1 MKNVNEFIKTNESR
15 YLVEL
20 NQLLAIPSVS
30 SQEVHKPDMQKTADW
45 LADHMRSIG
54 LENVSVM
61 PTGGHPAIYGDWL
74 HAPGTPTL
82 LVYGHYDVQPEE
94 PLDLWQS
101 PPFEGTIRDG
111 RLYARGS
118 ADDKG
123 QVFIH
128 LKAVEALIKETG
140 SLPVNIKFILEGEE
154 EVGSEHLTAFLQQQ
168 KQLLKA
174 DLIVISD
181 SGMFAKGVPSVTYGL
196 RGLSYMEIEITGANT
211 DLHSGSFGG
220 SLHNPVQAL
229 AEIVASLHDKH
240 GRITVKGFY
249 DDVRALSTAER
260 TAFKKLPWNDK
271 KYAKQLGLKSLY
283 GEKGFTTLERLWA
296 RPTLEC
302 NGIWGGYIG
311 QGAKTVLPAKAF
323 AKISMRIVPDQ
334 SSAKIAKL
342 FEQHIKRIAPKT
354 VTVDVRFL
362 HGGEPA
368 ITPVDSWGVKAAIS
382 ALEKGFGKKPLY
394 QREGGSIPIVVDF
407 KKILGIDS
415 VLLGFGLPDEN
426 AHAPNEFIDLDN
438 LFGGIRTVVHF
449 YQDLPFAYANQ
460 SALPAKRKKR

>member
-1 MKNVNEFIKTNESR
+1 MEHLHAVVDRNRDR
-15 YLVEL
+15 YLSEL

-30 SQEVHKPDMQKTADW
+30 SQQSHASDMRKAAEWLTA
-45 LADHMRSIG
+45 HMGSIG
-54 LENVSVM
+54 LENVRVM
-61 PTGGHPAIYGDWL
+61 ETGGHPLVYGDWL
-74 HAPGTPTL
+74 HAPGKPTL

-94 PLDLWQS
+94 PVELWTS

-111 RLYARGS
+111 RLYGRGT

-128 LKAVEALIKETG
+128 LKAIEILMKETG
-140 SLPVNIKFILEGEE
+140 ALPLNLKMIVEGEE
-154 EVGSEHLTAFLQQQ
+154 EVGSEHLDAFVAAN
-168 KQLLKA
+168 KELLKA
-174 DLIVISD
+174 DLVAISD
-181 SGMFAKGVPSVTYGL
+181 SGMFEKGVPSVTYAL
-196 RGLSYMEIEITGANT
+196 RGLTYMEIEVTGANT

-220 SLHNPVQAL
+220 SLHNPIQAL
-229 AEIVASLHDKH
+229 SEIVASLHDKN

-249 DDVRALSTAER
+249 DHVRSLSKVER
-260 TAFKKLPWNDK
+260 ASFAKLPFKDRD
-271 KYAKQLGLKSLY
+271 YARRLGLKALY

-302 NGIWGGYIG
+302 NGIWGGYTG

-323 AKISMRIVPDQ
+323 AKISMRLVPDQ
-334 SSAKIAKL
+334 SSAKIAAL
-342 FEQHIKRIAPKT
+342 FERHIKRIVPKT
-354 VTVDVRFL
+354 VTVEVRML

-368 ITPVDSWGVKAAIS
+368 ITPIDSPGVKAAVV

-394 QREGGSIPIVVDF
+394 QREGGSIPIVVQF
-407 KKILGIDS
+407 KKILGIDT

-438 LFGGIRTVVHF
+438 LFGGIKTTMHF
-449 YQDLPFAYANQ
+449 YGE
-460 SALPAKRKKR
+460 LPAQWAARGGAKKRR